1 MNMSDFMIRGNS
13 LIDQKHMAIKSVD
26 LSHAVELCLVSQH
39 HMIENFQLKAEDSSF
54 QMATLWHICE
64 FDVIV

>member
-13 LIDQKHMAIKSVD
+13 LIDQKHMTTKSVD
-26 LSHAVELCLVSQH
+26 LSQAAELCLVSQH
-39 HMIENFQLKAEDSSF
+39 HMIENVQLEAEYSSF